1 MVDPRRFDL
10 LTQSLASSR
19 TRRGLLG
26 GLAAL
31 FAGVRSASGQD
42 DCPAGQTRNK
52 TGDCNCPAGT
62 DSCPDVCYNLK
73 SDPGHCGSC
82 NNTCLRGEICT
93 KGKCRCPS
101 GWEICNGACVNPRGY
116 QADESNCGFCGNEC
130 LDNEGCFDG
139 SCKVC
144 LRTTQTCVPGVDLCC
159 GGSECLQFS
168 DCETPGGFCC

>member
-26 GLAAL
+26 RLAAL
-31 FAGVRSASGQD
+31 VAGVRSASAQD
-42 DCPAGQTRNK
+42 D
-52 TGDCNCPAGT
+52 CPAGT
-62 DSCPDVCYNLK
+62 DSCPDGCYNLK
-73 SDPGHCGSC
+73 SDSGHCGSC
-82 NNTCLRGEICT
+82 NNTCLRGEIRT
-93 KGKCRCPS
+93 KGKCRCLS
-101 GWEICNGACVNPRGY
+101 GWEICDGACVNPRGY

-130 LDNEGCFDG
+130 PDNKGCFDG

-159 GGSECLQFS
+159 GSDCFQYS